1 MSILLH
7 SLDIVL
13 NLPIWYLVI
22 SIFIALTLAS
32 EIGFWIGYVGSILI
46 AKYKKQKWQPQL
58 DDNITTITNSSLALL
73 ALFLGFAFSS
83 AMDHFEKN
91 REAVTNEAITIAAVY
106 RYSDLITNQ
115 YKEEI
120 KTELKTYIAT
130 RLKLVDNECSDK
142 DIKAVHNESVQERK
156 ILWQSINKMINE
168 YPNWELNGDFISSL
182 NEMIQAEDTRSSY
195 LLNEVPKGLFL
206 PIGIFVMFNG
216 FLFGVSLGGTARRH
230 VLMTWGMYILIA
242 LAVGIIADLDR
253 PLQGFINIDQSA
265 MIMLKNSIL
274 IN

>member
-7 SLDIVL
+7 SLDTVL
-13 NLPIWYLVI
+13 NLPIWYLVV
-22 SIFIALTLAS
+22 SIFIALVLAS

-106 RYSDLITNQ
+106 RYSDLIPNNYQ
-115 YKEEI
+115 EEI
-120 KTELKTYIAT
+120 KAELKTYITT
-130 RLKLVDNECSDK
+130 RLKLVNKESSDS

-156 ILWQSINKMINE
+156 VLWQSISKM
-168 YPNWELNGDFISSL
+168 L
-182 NEMIQAEDTRSSY
+182 NEHKDWAFNTEFVSALNTMIQAEDTRSAY

-230 VLMTWGMYILIA
+230 ILMTWGMFILIA

-265 MIMLKNSIL
+265 MILLKNSVFV
-274 IN
+274 N